1 MYLPLVQYQAG
12 DTMNAL
18 WMGGYANRMTLV
30 LFIPQQGI
38 LPGSLREQILLGHLT
53 QKEVLHQDF

>member
-1 MYLPLVQYQAG
+1 
-12 DTMNAL
+12 MNAL
-18 WMGGYANRMTLV
+18 WMGGYVNRMTVV